1 MVGGDL
7 ELSTVV
13 TSMRRLSRLEE
24 LWRFSFSAISSSL
37 FCCFVVSITF
47 IRSLRRNDHSNA
59 GLEESQ
65 SPLSMFSV
73 DVVLSFEDCLLF
85 FSFFFVLLDDD
96 GSFLSPPFS
105 SQSYYRVLLI

>member
-13 TSMRRLSRLEE
+13 TSTRRLSRLDE
-24 LWRFSFSAISSSL
+24 LWRLSFSAISSSL

-65 SPLSMFSV
+65 SPLSMFIV
-73 DVVLSFEDCLLF
+73 DDVVLSFDDCLLF

-96 GSFLSPPFS
+96 GSFLSLPFS
-105 SQSYYRVLLI
+105 SQKN